1 MTESFQ
7 QALHWLN
14 TNPSAVKPVHHTT
27 RTFGFVLPDG
37 RQLAIKPL
45 KTQVTV
51 FAEPG
56 AWADKLPIEWK
67 VVRYAPDKS
76 RSSNLRNCAPRLDKG
91 SAVVCLALTSYADFE
106 RFMRLYAAE
115 A

>member
-1 MTESFQ
+1 M
-7 QALHWLN
+7 
-14 TNPSAVKPVHHTT
+14 HHTT
-27 RTFGFVLPDG
+27 RTFGFALSDG

-45 KTQVTV
+45 KTQITA
-51 FAEPG
+51 FAEAG
-56 AWADKLPIEWK
+56 AWTDKLPIEWK
-67 VVRYAPDKS
+67 LVRYAPEKT

-91 SAVVCLALTSYADFE
+91 STVVCLALTSYADFE